1 MMAFDK
7 IKADTHREFGYF
19 SWRKLFVGTLT
30 RRTFRIIVFM
40 RLCQFCAVSRT
51 PFRLMLYPFKVLHRW
66 SAHMGSMD
74 FPSRTRVGA
83 GLAITHGWGIVIS
96 PEAKIGENVTLFHG
110 VTIGQR
116 DKVLEHGSRVTGYP
130 VIEDDVWIG
139 PNAVIVGGVI
149 IGRGSKIAAGSFVTG
164 NIPPYSVVVGNP
176 GIIVK
181 TGCVPDVM
189 NKVPLLHKRDSES

>member
-1 MMAFDK
+1 
-7 IKADTHREFGYF
+7 
-19 SWRKLFVGTLT
+19 
-30 RRTFRIIVFM
+30 
-40 RLCQFCAVSRT
+40 
-51 PFRLMLYPFKVLHRW
+51 
-66 SAHMGSMD
+66 MD

-116 DKVLEHGSRVTGYP
+116 DKVLENGSRVTGYP

-189 NKVPLLHKRDSES
+189 NKAPLLHKRDSES